1 MKNQNKRIIALDVG
15 TKTVGIAQT
24 DPLGLTIQP
33 LTTLRYSGPEKV
45 KNIFLQLFK
54 ILTET
59 PPQKIVVGLP
69 LNMNDSEGSQSRMVK
84 NFVGGLKNFLKK
96 NNQDPEQFE
105 WIFWDERLTTVD
117 AEKFL
122 IEQDVSR
129 KKRKQVIDK
138 MAAVYILKSYVE
150 ESKP

>member
-24 DPLGLTIQP
+24 DPLGITIQP
-33 LTTLRYSGPEKV
+33 VTTLKYSGPEKV
-45 KNIFLQLFK
+45 KTIFFQLMK
-54 ILTET
+54 IFAENE
-59 PPQKIVVGLP
+59 PQKIVVGLP
-69 LNMNDSEGSQSRMVK
+69 LNMDDSEGSQAKTVR

-96 NNQDPEQFE
+96 NTHDPEQYE

-117 AEKFL
+117 ADRFL
-122 IEQDVSR
+122 VEQDVSR
-129 KKRKQVIDK
+129 QKRQKIIDK

-150 ESKP
+150 GEPS